1 MLPRHERFAA
11 AAGAAPRAA
20 PLGGSLLPHRWIHVT
35 ADAVRDSKGN
45 VLDPFYSLSYPDWV
59 HVVAV
64 TPADELVL
72 VRQYRH
78 GAQAWTLELPAGAVD
93 KADADPTVAAARELR
108 EETGYSAPE
117 FRLLHSL
124 SPNTAT
130 HRNRAHTVL
139 ALGATLTHPTAHEV
153 GEDITVELWPLARVL
168 AQLGAG
174 LLPQAMHTASLLLA
188 LNAAGRID
196 FTLKDAP

>member
-1 MLPRHERFAA
+1 MSGTP
-11 AAGAAPRAA
+11 
-20 PLGGSLLPHRWIHVT
+20 PLWEVLSSRTALRDRWINVT

-45 VLDPFYSLSYPDWV
+45 VLDPFYTLSYPDWV
-59 HVVAV
+59 HVVAI

-93 KADADPTVAAARELR
+93 AADADPAVAAARELR
-108 EETGYSAPE
+108 EETGHTAPE
-117 FRLLHSL
+117 FRYLGSL

-139 ALGATLTHPTAHEV
+139 AVGATLTHPTAHEV
-153 GEDITVELWPLARVL
+153 GEDITVELWPLSRVVD
-168 AQLGAG
+168 AMGHG

-188 LNAAGRID
+188 LKAAGRIS
-196 FTLKDAP
+196 FALKEVP